1 MNFAQFC
8 TLYKDVVAWNAVA
21 RMGEHTFDTDAIER
35 QSGYVHEEMMETI
48 GGIALNDNVETLDG
62 LADVFVTLAYKY
74 FLVTNGADMK
84 FPEEHY
90 HYTGAEIISRQLFQN
105 TMIES
110 VCTLALF
117 NSGVSNAYTI
127 SSDMA
132 TLYDLFQTAEKF
144 LDVDMN
150 DITLNVMFSNWT
162 KYLVFDPTFDY
173 DLECRKIEESRKQTN
188 VAWST
193 YRLVDTVYVVF
204 RNDFGNGKIMKPTS
218 FAAPTFAELLG

>member
-21 RMGEHTFDTDAIER
+21 RMGEHSFDADAIER
-35 QSGYVHEEMMETI
+35 QSNYIHEEMMETI
-48 GGIALNDNVETLDG
+48 GGVALNDNVETLDG

-74 FLVTNGADMK
+74 FLVTKGADLK

-90 HYTGAEIISRQLFQN
+90 HYTDASVASRQLFQN
-105 TMIES
+105 TMIEGIS
-110 VCTLALF
+110 TLAIF
-117 NSGVSNAYTI
+117 NSGVSNAHAV
-127 SSDMA
+127 SADMA
-132 TLYDLFQTAEKF
+132 ALYDLFQIAEKF

-162 KYLVFDPTFDY
+162 KYLVFDASFDY
-173 DLECRKIEESRKQTN
+173 DLECRKIEETRKQTN

-218 FAAPTFAELLG
+218 FAAPTFADLLG